1 MDLLDGSIYIS
12 IDLKN
17 PSKILSGQV
26 QDIFN
31 NYDEMIKKVKE
42 REPF

>member
-1 MDLLDGSIYIS
+1 MYRSGTELDLLGGSTYIS

-26 QDIFN
+26 QDLFI
-31 NYDEMIKKVKE
+31 
-42 REPF
+42 